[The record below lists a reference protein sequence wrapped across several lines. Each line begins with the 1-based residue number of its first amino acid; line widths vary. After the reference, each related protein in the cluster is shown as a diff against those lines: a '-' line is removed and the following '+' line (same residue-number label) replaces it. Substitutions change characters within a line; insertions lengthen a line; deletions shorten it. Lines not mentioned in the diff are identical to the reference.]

1 MCLGALKKVSYKS
14 KAHTEKAQW
23 LLNIIKDFN
32 LFYINLYHKMSTSK
46 D

>member
-1 MCLGALKKVSYKS
+1 MTLKKRLIQKQ
-14 KAHTEKAQW
+14 KANTEKAQW

-32 LFYINLYHKMSTSK
+32 LFYINLHHKMSTSK